1 MGELNSDNHY
11 NYYCGH
17 ESFGRN
23 GVAFRVNK
31 RVQNAVLECTLKKKH
46 NDFSLFPRQ
55 IIQHHNNTSLW
66 PNHWCQGNWHWSVLW
81 RPRRSPRISTK
92 KRCPSH
98 HRGLECKSRKSIL
111 RGWDSGMA
119 SPIQWTW
126 TWANSRR
133 WWGTGKP
140 GVLQPLGSQRVR
152 HNSTAE

>member
-1 MGELNSDNHY
+1 MGEFNSDDHY
-11 NYYCGH
+11 IYYCAQ
-17 ESFGRN
+17 ESHRRN
-23 GVAFRVNK
+23 GVALIINK
-31 RVQNAVLECTLKKKH
+31 RVWNAVLGCNLK
-46 NDFSLFPRQ
+46 NDWMILVYFSRQ
-55 IIQHHNNTSLW
+55 AIQHQNDLSLW